1 MDKIREQVMINRLRV
16 KEYFMDFDPLRK
28 GIVQYNKFRGVMSKM
43 NINLTE
49 EEMILLEKHYL
60 HEGKLLDYFRFVHD
74 VEIVF
79 TKPNL

>member
-1 MDKIREQVMINRLRV
+1 MINRLRV

>member
-1 MDKIREQVMINRLRV
+1 MVNRLRV

-28 GIVQYNKFRGVMSKM
+28 GVVQYNKFRGVLSKM

-49 EEMILLEKHYL
+49 EEMILLEKHYRFK
-60 HEGKLLDYFRFVHD
+60 GKLCNYFKFIED
-74 VEIVF
+74 IDIVF